1 MTTSIAMVLLIL
13 GCALVT
19 WIPRVLPFIL
29 VKNMKLPKIVLRWLA
44 YIPVCILSA
53 LVIEGFFEKEDAIVT
68 VQWMN
73 VLVFIPTLFI
83 ALLTKSL
90 SKTVIAGVV
99 TMAGFRFFFG
109 LS

>member
-19 WIPRVLPFIL
+19 WIPRILPFVL
-29 VKNMKLPKIVLRWLA
+29 VKNMNMPKIVLRWLA

-53 LVIEGFFEKEDAIVT
+53 LVIEGFFVKETAVVN

-73 VLVFIPTLFI
+73 VFAFIPTLLV
-83 ALLTKSL
+83 ALFTKSL

-99 TMAGFRFFFG
+99 TMAGLRMFF
-109 LS
+109 S

>member
-1 MTTSIAMVLLIL
+1 MTTSVAMVLLIL

-19 WIPRVLPFIL
+19 WIPRILPFIL
-29 VKNMKLPKIVLRWLA
+29 VKNMNMPKIVLRWLA

-53 LVIEGFFEKEDAIVT
+53 LVIEGFFVKEEAFVT
-68 VQWMN
+68 VQWLN
-73 VLVFIPTLFI
+73 VMAFIPTLFV

-99 TMAGFRFFFG
+99 TMAGLRLMVG
-109 LS
+109 

>member
-1 MTTSIAMVLLIL
+1 MTTTFAVVLLIL

-19 WIPRVLPFIL
+19 WVPRVLPFIL
-29 VKNMKLPKIVLRWLA
+29 VKNMKMPDIVLRWLA

-53 LVIEGFFEKEDAIVT
+53 LVIEGFFKHEQSFVT
-68 VQWMN
+68 VNWLN
-73 VLVFIPTLFI
+73 VAAFIPTLLI

-99 TMAGFRFFFG
+99 TMAALRLLFT
-109 LS
+109 

>member
-19 WIPRVLPFIL
+19 WIPRILPFVL
-29 VKNMKLPKIVLRWLA
+29 VKNMNMPKIVLRWLA

-53 LVIEGFFEKEDAIVT
+53 LVIEGFFKKEATFVT
-68 VQWMN
+68 IHWLN
-73 VLVFIPTLFI
+73 VCAFIPTLLV

-90 SKTVIAGVV
+90 SKTVVIGVL
-99 TMAGFRFFFG
+99 TMALLRF
-109 LS
+109 LLT

>member
-99 TMAGFRFFFG
+99 TMAGFRLFFG
-109 LS
+109 IS

>member
-19 WIPRVLPFIL
+19 WIPRILPFVL
-29 VKNMKLPKIVLRWLA
+29 VKNMNMPKIVLRWLA

-53 LVIEGFFEKEDAIVT
+53 LVIEGFFEKQTAVVT
-68 VQWMN
+68 IQWIN
-73 VLVFIPTLFI
+73 VFAFIPTLFV

-99 TMAGFRFFFG
+99 TMAGLRLFFG
-109 LS
+109 